1 MCCVCCLSRIDVE
14 SRTRTKGRDEEE
26 ARRKRDVVSRL
37 WLKRSDMA
45 RSSSLCPFV
54 CLRLVVKEPSPLSSL
69 QSPFDPLFQLE
80 NTKRVSS
87 LPRDQPSPSII
98 INPRD
103 ARSPSFGHLIPPV
116 LYVLMKHLLRIPDLD
131 LDTPAHLF
139 VNTTGATP
147 AILVLVLFA
156 CRI

>member
-1 MCCVCCLSRIDVE
+1 LSTRSTSEKGGNECVVCVVCRESTSSRE
-14 SRTRTKGRDEEE
+14 QEQKAEMKKKQEENE
-26 ARRKRDVVSRL
+26 MWSVSL

-103 ARSPSFGHLIPPV
+103 ARSPSFGHLIPS
-116 LYVLMKHLLRIPDLD
+116 RIVCPDE
-131 LDTPAHLF
+131 TPPPHS
-139 VNTTGATP
+139 
-147 AILVLVLFA
+147 
-156 CRI
+156 